1 MTTQESPNTAPVS
14 SVQLR
19 VLRGS
24 SSLLTLNRSSTR
36 VLYHFVRADFLE
48 RVRRYSFL
56 VTLALTV
63 YLAYC
68 CVTGKVVVRLDEYR
82 GVYNSAWVGCVMAL
96 VAATFLSLFGFY
108 IVKGSIQRDQ
118 QTRVGQILA
127 TTPMTKI
134 FYTVAKMISNF
145 AVLASMIAVM
155 AMAAIV
161 MQMLKAEDPHVH
173 LWPLLSPLVI
183 FALPAMAFTGALAI
197 FFETI
202 PVFRGG
208 IGNVIYFFLW
218 TALLAVPVGSLEN
231 GKVGDGPIFLR
242 RQRHRLH
249 HEPDA
254 AGSEGSRARLH
265 QGLLAHHRRHK
276 DHKEISLERPPSNS
290 RALPQSTDQPPR
302 SPGRR
307 SNRRH
312 LFPSLRSR
320 AGMAI
325 PKIEVQQNPPASVPI
340 ANGLT
345 SVAPPQPANQQAS
358 TPLHLTPLARSQ
370 KSPITLLPKTVLAE
384 LKLMLKGH
392 QWWWYIV
399 AAGLFIASVASPL
412 NVSRGVAIAAL
423 LWPIL
428 VWSQMGTRESRFNTA
443 SLIFS
448 SERSLIRQLPAVW
461 IAGVI
466 VAALTNAGLAIRLL
480 IARDHQS
487 LLAWLACTL
496 FIPSLALALG
506 IWSGTSKVFE
516 AVYTVW
522 WYVGPAHFTPGL
534 DFLGASPASARASL
548 YLLMTA
554 ALLVASYLGRRSKLA
569 YA

>member
-1 MTTQESPNTAPVS
+1 
-14 SVQLR
+14 
-19 VLRGS
+19 
-24 SSLLTLNRSSTR
+24 LLTLNRSSTR
-36 VLYHFVRADFLE
+36 VLYHLVRADFLE

-68 CVTGKVVVRLDEYR
+68 CVTGKIVVRLDEYR
-82 GVYNSAWVGCVMAL
+82 GVFNSAWVGCVMTL

-118 QTRVGQILA
+118 ETRVGQILA
-127 TTPMTKI
+127 TTPMTKS

-155 AMAAIV
+155 ALAAIV

-183 FALPAMAFTGALAI
+183 FALPSMAFTGALAI
-197 FFETI
+197 LFETI
-202 PVFRGG
+202 PGLRGG
-208 IGNVIYFFLW
+208 VGNVIYFFVW
-218 TALLAVPVGSLEN
+218 TALLAVPVGSLDN
-231 GKVGDGPIFLR
+231 GKVGNAQYFYDVNGIVSIMSQMQQDLRAVAPDYTKGSSLTIGDTKTTKKFLWNGL
-242 RQRHRLH
+242 HPTPALYLSRLT
-249 HEPDA
+249 
-254 AGSEGSRARLH
+254 S
-265 QGLLAHHRRHK
+265 LLAAIVVALIAAIFFHRFDPAQEWRFRK
-276 DHKEISLERPPSNS
+276 VS
-290 RALPQSTDQPPR
+290 PQNQP
-302 SPGRR
+302 
-307 SNRRH
+307 
-312 LFPSLRSR
+312 
-320 AGMAI
+320 AT
-325 PKIEVQQNPPASVPI
+325 ASVPI

-370 KSPITLLPKTVLAE
+370 KGPITLLPKTVLAE

-392 QWWWYIV
+392 HWWWYIV
-399 AAGLFIASVASPL
+399 AAGLFIGSVASPL
-412 NVSRGVAIAAL
+412 DASRGVAIVAL

-428 VWSQMGTRESRFNTA
+428 VWSQMGTREARFNTA

-466 VAALTNAGLAIRLL
+466 VATLTNGGLAIRLL

-487 LLAWLACTL
+487 LIAWLACTL
-496 FIPSLALALG
+496 FVPSLALALG

-516 AVYTVW
+516 AVYTIW
-522 WYVGPAHFTPGL
+522 WYIGPAHFTPGL
-534 DFLGASPASARASL
+534 DFLGASPASAAPTR
-548 YLLMTA
+548 YLIMTA
-554 ALLVASYLGRRSKLA
+554 VLLAAAYAGRRSKLA